1 MSRIAVLCVVLNI
14 VAQAS
19 GQSNS
24 LFGRQRAAAARP
36 AQPATEPSA
45 PATPA
50 SAAPARPEAV
60 AGNGGAGGAATA
72 GAPSGAP
79 VGQRAVPVAPGGIG
93 QGRQAAR
100 PGQSAVE
107 PSPNP
112 DLAAVST
119 FAVELPQPETIQ
131 VHDFVTI
138 IIREDKTATSDA
150 KTTSDKKWDVQ
161 SELAKWVR
169 LNPENRL
176 IPQSFSD
183 GTPAVDFNFQDK
195 WEGTGKVNRKDSLV
209 TRITAE
215 VIDVKPNGNLV
226 LEARKSIRMDEEEQ
240 VALLTGMCRSRDV
253 SPQNTVLSTQLAD
266 VRIDIAHSGAAR
278 DAANRGWLKRAVDFL
293 RPF

>member
-1 MSRIAVLCVVLNI
+1 MLRIVVICLSLCAVG
-14 VAQAS
+14 QALA
-19 GQSNS
+19 QSNS

-36 AQPATEPSA
+36 AQPAANPAPTA
-45 PATPA
+45 PAN
-50 SAAPARPEAV
+50 SAAGKPEAV
-60 AGNGGAGGAATA
+60 AGNGAAGGAVTA
-72 GAPSGAP
+72 GAPGGAP
-79 VGQRAVPVAPGGIG
+79 VGQRAAPVAPGGIG
-93 QGRQAAR
+93 QGRQSAR
-100 PGQSAVE
+100 PGQSGSE

-112 DLAAVST
+112 ELAAVST

-138 IIREDKTATSDA
+138 IIREDKTSTSDA

-226 LEARKSIRMDEEEQ
+226 LEARKSIRIDEEEQ